1 MEDYSNKFKTHL
13 NKYNIVLVVS
23 TIHLKLNRLGGEC
36 QMLSLKINWIIS
48 HLNSNSILAMML
60 EEVLIFK
67 PKTVKT
73 TVDKC
78 LSAQVMVPQ
87 NHLFQVQ
94 LGFMIP
100 YDKEE
105 VLPWLPKVSMLEVD
119 KQYQNT
125 AFYRNN
131 FEKITIILEI
141 ELSIDLL
148 NKRAFNH

>member
-1 MEDYSNKFKTHL
+1 
-13 NKYNIVLVVS
+13 
-23 TIHLKLNRLGGEC
+23 
-36 QMLSLKINWIIS
+36 
-48 HLNSNSILAMML
+48 ML